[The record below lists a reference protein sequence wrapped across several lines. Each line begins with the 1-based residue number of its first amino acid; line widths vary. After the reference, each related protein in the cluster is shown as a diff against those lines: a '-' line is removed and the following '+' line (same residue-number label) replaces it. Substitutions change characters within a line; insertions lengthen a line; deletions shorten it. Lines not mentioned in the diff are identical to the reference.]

1 MITIFNTLKK
11 PNEQPLRNV
20 EVVIELSWDTSV
32 SSIPRDESND
42 FLVDSTVHATT
53 DVDGRWEVDIIP
65 NDTITPSD
73 SVYKVTETL
82 SSTNINEY
90 YISVLASSPSE
101 SWVGDLLVAEP
112 AWEA

>member
-11 PNEQPLRNV
+11 PNEQPLRNIG
-20 EVVIELSWDTSV
+20 VVIELSWDTTV
-32 SSIPRDESND
+32 SPIPRNDSDE
-42 FLVDSTVHATT
+42 FIVDSKVYATT

-65 NDTITPSD
+65 NDTITPVD
-73 SVYKVTETL
+73 TVYKVVETL

-90 YISVLASSPSE
+90 YISVPESSPSV
-101 SWVGDLLVAEP
+101 SWVGDLLVDEP